1 MKQNPLNNILIL
13 YVLLL
18 SSCTLG
24 CRARE
29 ASLLIAVFLACTP
42 CSELMFKDCRA
53 EEEHQ
58 TLRVW
63 SASLAGQ
70 SHKRGLC
77 KRAGRNFCCF
87 RFHWKLPSY
96 RPKSRWKKIWADEN
110 VNMLS
115 CRFQLSPCL
124 EAISIRSSI
133 RLYRWNFVQESL
145 ICISF
150 IYIFYL
156 DPDLFLYWFILSR
169 LSTDYNFKLH
179 FPCVL
184 ALYFKSL

>member
-18 SSCTLG
+18 SSRTLG

-29 ASLLIAVFLACTP
+29 ASLLIPVFLACTP
-42 CSELMFKDCRA
+42 CSELMFRDCRA

-96 RPKSRWKKIWADEN
+96 CPKSRWEKIWVDEN
-110 VNMLS
+110 VDMLG
-115 CRFQLSPCL
+115 CL
-124 EAISIRSSI
+124 EAISMRSSI
-133 RLYRWNFVQESL
+133 RLYIWNFVEESL

-150 IYIFYL
+150 IYFIWILIYFCI
-156 DPDLFLYWFILSR
+156 DLS
-169 LSTDYNFKLH
+169 
-179 FPCVL
+179 
-184 ALYFKSL
+184 SLTYSLTTIVNCISHACTLFEVIISFDIC